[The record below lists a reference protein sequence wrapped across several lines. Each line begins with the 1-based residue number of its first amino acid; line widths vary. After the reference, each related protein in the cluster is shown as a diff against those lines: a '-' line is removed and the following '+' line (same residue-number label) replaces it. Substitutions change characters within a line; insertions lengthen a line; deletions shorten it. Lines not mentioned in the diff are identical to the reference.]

1 MPSHSKVV
9 VFAVILVCGISLAV
23 GGCAD
28 NKVHAAAPVASAPV
42 APQPRP
48 MTVAPDTDATPP
60 LETAA
65 QPPTPPPNTVPPP
78 LPVAA
83 TPAKPSPPHRVPEQA
98 TSEASSSEP
107 SHPQAPQISPQ
118 LSPGDQASYE
128 RRTNDDVSA
137 AEKNLEQTNGRQLSA
152 AQQDL
157 TAKIRSFLS
166 QSREASKDGD
176 WARAQNLSQK
186 ARLLSVELINSL

>member
-1 MPSHSKVV
+1 MPSHRKI
-9 VFAVILVCGISLAV
+9 AVLAALAVCGISLV
-23 GGCAD
+23 LDGCAE
-28 NKVHAAAPVASAPV
+28 NKVHASAPLASAPV
-42 APQPRP
+42 PEPRP
-48 MTVAPDTDATPP
+48 MTIAPDTDALPP
-60 LETAA
+60 VETAA
-65 QPPTPPPNTVPPP
+65 QPPTFPSNAPPPA
-78 LPVAA
+78 LPVATA
-83 TPAKPSPPHRVPEQA
+83 PVKPAPPHKAPEQGVA
-98 TSEASSSEP
+98 EASSSEP

-128 RRTNDDVSA
+128 RKTNDDVSV
-137 AEKNLEQTNGRQLSA
+137 AEKNLQQASGRQLSA

-157 TAKIRSFLS
+157 TAKIKGFLA